1 MAAIHK
7 QGNACLLSYLALNYN
22 LRVTP
27 TLLSDCPCQV
37 DCWAVGVLVY
47 ELLTGNPPFHKKERE
62 DTTLSILSREPEFEA
77 WGMSPKSRFFIQAAL
92 SKVRRDQ
99 LTLRAHRRLEVLVW
113 GPHIPSFH
121 PSSSCYALHLAGR
134 FLSPQ
139 CPAYDAPPLDHVVD
153 GQGGR

>member
-1 MAAIHK
+1 M
-7 QGNACLLSYLALNYN
+7 
-22 LRVTP
+22 TP
-27 TLLSDCPCQV
+27 TLPSARPRQV

-47 ELLTGNPPFHKKERE
+47 ELLTGDPPFHKKKRE

-77 WGMSPKSRFFIQAAL
+77 WDMSLKSRFFIQAAL

-139 CPAYDAPPLDHVVD
+139 CPAYDAPPLDHVMD
-153 GQGGR
+153 GEGGR